1 MIPFIPGY
9 MPFTIGGGSLSGHA
23 VRHTR
28 SSNVLGSVSGSSSG
42 HHRKS
47 WSYTPKYARF
57 EKACT
62 GTKLWYR
69 YGSRSGTDPKLTYMS
84 LSGKS
89 FLEI

>member
-1 MIPFIPGY
+1 MIPFIPGI
-9 MPFTIGGGSLSGHA
+9 MPLTVGGGSLSGHT
-23 VRHTR
+23 VRESR
-28 SSNVLGSVSGSSSG
+28 SINVLGSVSGSSSG
-42 HHRKS
+42 NHRKS

-57 EKACT
+57 EKACI

-69 YGSRSGTDPKLTYMS
+69 YGSRSGTDPKCSYLS